1 MAGSLVSDRG
11 SSRPS
16 WMTAA
21 KLRADPRR
29 CPFIEREDHRMA
41 DRKDGPVWDGF
52 RAACVTAAATTWWG
66 IVIFAGA
73 WLFLWL
79 LHELILMARAVWE
92 VI

>member
-1 MAGSLVSDRG
+1 
-11 SSRPS
+11 
-16 WMTAA
+16 
-21 KLRADPRR
+21 
-29 CPFIEREDHRMA
+29 MA